1 MEPSEIENSPKIRW
15 FSVKEAAEFLDVG
28 EPTLY
33 RWMRDGK
40 ITYRKIGETTRFLQ
54 EDLDAMVEVF
64 HRVKDADKARESC
77 PVCHGPDMV
86 EGWVQSTGLNY
97 FRPGKTKFW
106 TLTDSYLETKARMCS
121 RCGAIV
127 WHADPAKL
135 SALRPAAEAKPAM
148 ESGASQQPNQPTNS
162 PA

>member
-1 MEPSEIENSPKIRW
+1 METSETENSPKSRW

-64 HRVKDADKARESC
+64 HRVKDADKARELC
-77 PVCHGPDMV
+77 PVCHAPELV

-106 TLTDSYLETKARMCS
+106 TLTDSYLETKARMCP
-121 RCGAIV
+121 RCGAII

-135 SALRPAAEAKPAM
+135 AALQPPADTKPAATEAA
-148 ESGASQQPNQPTNS
+148 EPNQP
-162 PA
+162 PKLKA